1 MSEPIKCFFLR
12 YGERVTLPLQDGV
25 GQLSTVIAVAD
36 DGRRFDLGHRAITL
50 PSGEVIPP
58 APVGAMWDCDW
69 LRGDKMRSG
78 LAYDRNPDGI
88 VLAVR
93 TPGGDWVV
101 DGPAFTAHVET
112 GSWSRTGTIPNVTA
126 TPSIHIPGKYHG
138 WLRDG
143 YLVEC

>member
-1 MSEPIKCFFLR
+1 MGDRIKCFFIKFCVTIPPETEGNGATGLPV
-12 YGERVTLPLQDGV
+12 YEAPDGNWCHLGE
-25 GQLSTVIAVAD
+25 AD
-36 DGRRFDLGHRAITL
+36 VTL
-50 PSGEVIPP
+50 PSGNVIPP

-69 LRGDKMRSG
+69 MRDHKMDSG
-78 LAYDRNPDGI
+78 LAYNRNPDGV

-101 DGPAFTAHVET
+101 DGPSFCNRVES

-126 TPSIHIPGKYHG
+126 TPSIDIPGKYHG